1 MKISRSVLFAAIA
14 LALSL
19 AAVASVSANGS
30 ADQKKGTKIGFAVM
44 DLANPYF
51 VSVAEGFKAQAKK
64 AGVEAIVTDC
74 KMDAS
79 TQVNAIE
86 NYIALKV
93 DVIVAAPVDPKAI
106 EPLVKKAQ
114 ASGIKFLS
122 QAQMVPGSDGFITLD
137 EYSYG
142 MAGGVMAGEWLKQNA
157 KGPVDVAVLD
167 LPELEPIIARAN
179 GLADGVKKV
188 YPEARIVARQSASTP
203 ETGMR
208 AAETILQANP
218 NVKVIVAINDA
229 GALGAYE
236 VFKATGRN
244 TKDHYIGGL
253 DATAEAVAKMKELG
267 AYRGTVDIDP
277 FGTGALV
284 VDTSLKLIA
293 SGPIKDKIFIP
304 MIPVTQ
310 EQALKR

>member
-1 MKISRSVLFAAIA
+1 MKLKAFKLVKPLALTLLLA
-14 LALSL
+14 LAGP
-19 AAVASVSANGS
+19 SVQAK
-30 ADQKKGTKIGFAVM
+30 DLKFGFAVM

-51 VSVAEGFKAQAKK
+51 VAVADGFKSGAKAK
-64 AGVEAIVTDC
+64 NIEAIVTDS

-79 TQVNAIE
+79 TQVNAVE
-86 NYIALKV
+86 NYIALGV
-93 DVIVAAPVDPKAI
+93 DVIIVSPVDPKAM
-106 EPLVKKAQ
+106 EPLVKKAHDKN
-114 ASGIKFLS
+114 IKFIS

-137 EYSYG
+137 EYNYG
-142 MAGGVMAGEWLKQNA
+142 LAGGMMAGEWLKKNA

-188 YPEARIVARQSASTP
+188 YPEAKVVARQPASTP

-208 AAETILQANP
+208 ATETILQANP
-218 NVKVIVAINDA
+218 KVKVVIAINDA

-236 VFKATGRN
+236 TFKATGRN
-244 TKDHYIGGL
+244 TKDHYVGGL
-253 DATAEAVAKMKELG
+253 DATAEAIAKMKEKG

-277 FGTGALV
+277 FGTGKLV
-284 VDTSLKLIA
+284 IDTAIQIA
-293 SGPIKDKIFIP
+293 KSGAIKDKVMIK

-310 EQALKR
+310 EDALKR